1 MTAPYGH
8 GWDDTDWDYADPA
21 DEAADRMVTV
31 ELPPVDD
38 EPAAGGEA

>member
-8 GWDDTDWDYADPA
+8 GWDDTDDPA

-38 EPAAGGEA
+38 DPVDRDPGGES